1 MNSKLL
7 SLLFVILSASLAF
20 AQTGSIK
27 GSIVDAQSKEAI
39 IGASVIL
46 KGSTPPVGTATDQEG
61 KFDIPNIPTGKHTVI
76 VSYISY
82 KNKEVDVT
90 VYPNQAILINAT
102 LEEDVA
108 NLQEVKIVGQRQTFT
123 DVSVITEIRKAEQIA
138 VGISAQQIQKSQDR
152 DASQVVRRV
161 PGVSIQDD
169 RFVIIRGLNERYNTV
184 MLNDAI
190 TPSSEVDV
198 KSFSFDLIPS
208 SAIDRIMI
216 YKSGAPDLPGE
227 FAGGV
232 IKIYTKTVPDEN
244 GFTLNLST
252 SYRGGTTF
260 HDAKDYKGSSLDW
273 TGFGAKDRVLP
284 SNFPSTKRLINE
296 NTPSDRTL
304 NAFRNLTDFYNL
316 QTKTIRPDLRF
327 SIGYNRN
334 MNIGDKRLTTFN
346 NINYTHTTQFMP
358 TEQFRYL
365 AFDDTKQASEVQL
378 NYNDQFLGQN
388 TRLGAM
394 SNWGFIINPNHKIEF
409 RNLFNQLSN
418 KETTYRQGY
427 SNDNGREVQNYAF
440 RYESKSIYSGQLS
453 GTHDVSNATTIKW
466 TGAFGWT
473 HRDEPDFR
481 RFVTSRDIG
490 SNDPFVIETLQG
502 SGASL
507 TRNARFFSKLNEYSS
522 SFRADIEHRIN
533 RKGYE
538 GDEKMQIK
546 LRAGG
551 LAEYK
556 DRIFN
561 ARWFNLNNPGGVSS
575 EILNGTPDQ
584 FFDKSNIAADK
595 LYYVEHTNTD
605 DKYKAQNL
613 LAAGYVGAYI
623 PLTTRF
629 NVSLGFRGEF
639 NRQQLQSQERG
650 AGAKVDVDNP
660 IFRPL
665 PSVNM
670 AYNFTEKS
678 LIRLAYSM
686 TVNRPEF
693 RELAPFNYYDFNF
706 DVSRVGN
713 PNLKTPSIHNID
725 LRYEF
730 YPKDGEVISIAGFYK
745 HFKNPIES
753 RVRYSGSN
761 VTFSVDNAKS
771 AYAYGAE
778 LEVRKSL
785 KEVSNS
791 AFVNN
796 LTLVLNASVIKSD
809 VLTGFAGQEAN
820 RQLQGQSPYL
830 INTGIYYTEPT
841 MGLQI
846 NALYNVIGKRIFL
859 VGDEAVQPTVYE
871 MPRNVIDLN
880 IIKAI
885 GRHMELKL
893 GVQDLL
899 NQQFRL
905 IQDSNLDGKIS
916 KVDESYQKYRRGTY
930 STIGVT
936 YKF

>member
-1 MNSKLL
+1 MKTRLFTIL
-7 SLLFVILSASLAF
+7 LLFFGVSAAF

-27 GSIVDAQSKEAI
+27 GTIVDAQSKDAI
-39 IGASVIL
+39 IGASIIL
-46 KGSTPPVGTATDQEG
+46 KGSTPPVGTATDVEG
-61 KFDIPNIPTGKHTVI
+61 KFDITNISTGKHTVI
-76 VSYISY
+76 ISYISY
-82 KNKEVDVT
+82 KNKEIDIT
-90 VYPNQAILINAT
+90 VYPNQTVLIQAT

-123 DVSVITEIRKAEQIA
+123 DVSVITEIKKAEQIA

-244 GFTLNLST
+244 GFSLSVSS
-252 SYRGGTTF
+252 SYRSGTTF
-260 HDAKDYKGSSLDW
+260 QKVKDYRGPALDII
-273 TGFGAKDRVLP
+273 GFGAGHRKLP
-284 SNFPSTKRLINE
+284 SSFPKTATIVSE
-296 NTPSDRTL
+296 NTPSANTI
-304 NAFRNLTDFYNL
+304 NAFRNLPEFYNL
-316 QTKTIRPDLRF
+316 QSKNVSPDLRISLGF
-327 SIGYNRN
+327 NRS
-334 MNIGDKRLTTFN
+334 MDLGDKKLTTFN
-346 NINYTHTTQFMP
+346 NINYTHANQYMP
-358 TEQFRYL
+358 AEQFRYL
-365 AFDDTKQASEVQL
+365 AFNKAKQASEIQL
-378 NYNDQFLGQN
+378 NYQDQLYGQN
-388 TRLGAM
+388 TRVGVM
-394 SNWGFIINPNHKIEF
+394 SNWGLIISPNHKIEF

-418 KETTYRQGY
+418 KETVYRRGY

-440 RYESKSIYSGQLS
+440 RYESKSIYTGQLS
-453 GTHDVSNATTIKW
+453 GTHDVSDATTIKW
-466 TGAFGWT
+466 TGAFGLT

-481 RFVTSRDIG
+481 RFVSSRNIG
-490 SNDPFVIETLQG
+490 SGDPFIIETLQG
-502 SGASL
+502 GNASL
-507 TRNARFFSKLNEYSS
+507 TNNARFYSKLNEYTA
-522 SFRADIEHRIN
+522 SFRADMEHRID
-533 RKGYE
+533 RPRFA
-538 GDEKMQIK
+538 GDKKMQIK
-546 LRAGG
+546 LRAGAY
-551 LAEYK
+551 AENK
-556 DRIFN
+556 DREFS
-561 ARWFNLNNPGGVSS
+561 ARWFNLNNQGGLSS
-575 EILNGTPDQ
+575 ELLHSAPAV
-584 FFDKSNIAADK
+584 FFNRNNIAADK
-595 LYYVEHTNTD
+595 LYYLEQTNLS

-613 LAAGYVGAYI
+613 LTAAYVGAYI
-623 PLTTRF
+623 PLTSKL

-639 NRQQLQSQERG
+639 NRQQLQSQLKG
-650 AGAKVDVDNP
+650 SGAKVDVDNP

-665 PSVNM
+665 PSVNLS
-670 AYNFTEKS
+670 YNFTERA
-678 LIRLAYSM
+678 LVRAAYSM

-713 PNLKTPSIHNID
+713 PKLKTPSIQNID

-730 YPKDGEVISIAGFYK
+730 YPKEGELISVAGFYK
-745 HFKNPIES
+745 NFQNPIES
-753 RVRYSGSN
+753 RVNYTGSGVS
-761 VTFSVDNAKS
+761 FSVDNAKS

-778 LEVRKSL
+778 LEIRKSL
-785 KEVSNS
+785 KTLTNMLLVD
-791 AFVNN
+791 N
-796 LTLVLNASVIKSD
+796 LTLILNASVIKSD
-809 VLTGFAGQEAN
+809 VLTGFAGQESN

-830 INTGIYYTEPT
+830 INTGLYYSDAAL
-841 MGLQI
+841 GLQI

-859 VGDEAVQPTVYE
+859 VGDEAIQPTVYE

-880 IIKAI
+880 LIKTV
-885 GRHMELKL
+885 GKNMELKL
-893 GVQDLL
+893 GIQDLL

-905 IQDSNLDGKIS
+905 IQDSNLDGKITG
-916 KVDESYQKYRRGTY
+916 VDESYQKYRRGTY
-930 STIGVT
+930 ATLGLT